1 MKVFVVFN
9 KKELPAGARFVSVF
23 LVVFRLV
30 CVHRLR
36 HIPSSIANRNS
47 EKNAIFF
54 SFWPRLFWKCVL
66 FVPLDLDLLLQLLLL
81 LLHVLLL
88 LFLLEE
94 HIVTLWRRSLLGS
107 GAIG

>member
-47 EKNAIFF
+47 KKNTILF
-54 SFWPRLFWKCVL
+54 SFWPRLFGNVFCV
-66 FVPLDLDLLLQLLLL
+66 FGFRFAAAAAAAAAAARAATVISP
-81 LLHVLLL
+81 
-88 LFLLEE
+88 
-94 HIVTLWRRSLLGS
+94 
-107 GAIG
+107 